1 MFVGYIESDIQ
12 FLFFTYVVNYYIK
25 KLINNDADFLGMIG
39 SDPNLENSG
48 KDCSNLIAYFSME
61 IGLEEAI
68 PTYSGGLGI
77 LAGDS
82 LKSFADIGIDVVAI
96 TLLSEKG
103 YFYQKLDDSG
113 YQHEED
119 NIWPVSDFMNK
130 LDKEVEL
137 KINGR
142 SVFVGA
148 WEYFITRTSGKKN
161 RILFLDTNLDKN
173 SEDDRKLTSYLYGG
187 DLNYRLEQ
195 EMILGL
201 GGVRMLHELGYA
213 PRKYHMNEGHA
224 AFLTLELFNNAKG
237 SFDEKIKSTRILCS
251 FTTHTPVPAGHDSF
265 DENKVAQY
273 LGNVLD
279 NQLKTKVC
287 ADGKFSMSIL
297 ALTLASYVN
306 AVSKKHREVS
316 KSMFPDFEIDYI
328 TNGVHANTWMNTH
341 LASVLDKYIPDWRK
355 NPLNLRNAL
364 RMSNAEMLSVHNL
377 AKRDLINHVN
387 NHKNAGFDYDMFTI
401 GFARRVTGYKRANLI
416 FRDIERLK
424 KISSSSKGIQI
435 IFAGKAHP
443 RDEEGKQIIKQI
455 YSVINTLKKKINI
468 IFIENY
474 NMHVAE
480 LMVSGVDLWLNT
492 PKRPL
497 EASGTS
503 GMKAAINGV
512 PSLSVPDG
520 WWVEGCIEGITGW
533 SIGKEIT
540 TKSADKIDEEDAKD
554 MYDKLEKVIIPMFYN
569 SKEKYAEV
577 MKNCIAINGA
587 YFNTMR
593 MAKQYLV
600 RAYARNNK

>member
-1 MFVGYIESDIQ
+1 MPDSDTN
-12 FLFFTYVVNYYIK
+12 LGN
-25 KLINNDADFLGMIG
+25 INNDCG
-39 SDPNLENSG
+39 
-48 KDCSNLIAYFSME
+48 NLIAYFSME
-61 IGLEEAI
+61 IGLQEAI

-82 LKSFADIGIDVVAI
+82 LKSLSDIGIDVVAV

-103 YFYQKLDDSG
+103 YFYQKLDESG

-119 NIWPVSDFMNK
+119 NIWPVNDFMNK
-130 LDKEVEL
+130 LDKEVEV
-137 KINGR
+137 KIKGR

-148 WEYFITRTSGKKN
+148 WEYFIIGTTGKKN

-173 SEDDRKLTSYLYGG
+173 SEEDRKLTSYLYGG
-187 DLNYRLEQ
+187 DLDYRLEQ

-201 GGVRMLHELGYA
+201 GGVRMIHALGYA

-224 AFLTLELFNNAKG
+224 AFLTLELFNNANG
-237 SFDEKIKSTRILCS
+237 SFDEKIKSTRNLCS
-251 FTTHTPVPAGHDSF
+251 FTTHTPVPAGHDAF
-265 DENKVAQY
+265 EENKVSQY
-273 LGNVLD
+273 LGGALD
-279 NQLKTKVC
+279 NQLKTRVC
-287 ADGKFSMSIL
+287 SDGKFSMSIL

-306 AVSKKHREVS
+306 AVSKKHQEVS
-316 KSMFPDFEIDYI
+316 KSMFPNFEIDYI
-328 TNGVHANTWMNTH
+328 TNGVHANTWINTH
-341 LASVLDKYIPDWRK
+341 LASAFDKHIPEWKK

-364 RMSNAEMLSVHNL
+364 RISNAEILSAHDL

-387 NHKNAGFDYDMFTI
+387 NHKNVGFDYDMFTI
-401 GFARRVTGYKRANLI
+401 GFARRMTGYKRANLI
-416 FRDIERLK
+416 FKDIERLK
-424 KISSSSKGIQI
+424 RISAASKGIQV

-455 YSVINTLKKKINI
+455 YEVINSLKKKIKI
-468 IFIENY
+468 TYIENY
-474 NMHVAE
+474 NMHVAK

-503 GMKAAINGV
+503 GMKAAMNGV

-540 TKSADKIDEEDAKD
+540 TKSTDKIDGEDAKD
-554 MYDKLEKVIIPMFYN
+554 LYEKLEKLIIPLFYN
-569 SKEKYAEV
+569 SKDKYAEV

-600 RAYARNNK
+600 RAYARNNE

>member
-1 MFVGYIESDIQ
+1 M
-12 FLFFTYVVNYYIK
+12 T
-25 KLINNDADFLGMIG
+25 KLDL
-39 SDPNLENSG
+39 NLKNTGEA
-48 KDCSNLIAYFSME
+48 CSSLIAYFSME

-82 LKSFADIGIDVVAI
+82 LKSFADIGIDVVAV

-142 SVFVGA
+142 SVFVSA
-148 WEYFITRTSGKKN
+148 WEYFITGTSGKKN

-187 DLNYRLEQ
+187 DLDYRLEQ

-237 SFDEKIKSTRILCS
+237 SFDEKIKSTRKLCS
-251 FTTHTPVPAGHDSF
+251 FTTHTPVPAGHDAF
-265 DENKVAQY
+265 DKNKVAQY
-273 LGNVLD
+273 LGNLLD

-287 ADGKFSMSIL
+287 SDGKFSMSIL
-297 ALTLASYVN
+297 ALTLSSYAN

-316 KSMFPDFEIDYI
+316 KSMFPNFEIDYI
-328 TNGVHANTWMNTH
+328 TNGVHANTWINTH

-364 RMSNAEMLSVHNL
+364 RISNAEMLSIHNL
-377 AKRDLINHVN
+377 AKRELINHVN

-401 GFARRVTGYKRANLI
+401 GFARRATGYKRANLI

-424 KISSSSKGIQI
+424 KLSSSSKGIQI

-455 YSVINTLKKKINI
+455 YSIIKTLKKKINI
-468 IFIENY
+468 VFIENY
-474 NMHVAE
+474 NMHIAE

-533 SIGKEIT
+533 AIGKEIT

-554 MYDKLEKVIIPMFYN
+554 MYEKLEKVIVPMFYN

-577 MKNCIAINGA
+577 MKNCIAINGT